1 MARRSTARAP
11 QTSSKIGRVTTTRGR
26 ASNNE
31 PVAGGAHKRR
41 RLDMPAIGS
50 KIADSDNTS
59 TMKTKE
65 IGPPPVMHKRA
76 EDDYNG
82 RLQDLEQFTQYLIR
96 KNRTTSKRKKL
107 QNAMQVSQLQLEK
120 QLIEAKFA
128 EAEKK
133 ITSLDASL
141 GERDQ
146 SLKAEKR
153 KLEDELDQQ
162 RRDFARDTERLQD
175 EKRKLEKTTSELRE
189 SLEDTER
196 KLQSK
201 RDECARLEDTIAKQ
215 ATTQTDLE
223 SNARALRAKLE
234 ALETKL
240 SAREMHIVG
249 LESNVSERTAT
260 KLRKEE
266 TMRRQLHN
274 TIQELK
280 GNIRVFC
287 RVRPLLGSEK
297 EMADDLPISFP
308 VCDDDNE
315 LEVVQGSE
323 NAMGKT
329 TSKTFPF
336 KFDRVFSPTA
346 TQDEVFDEVSQLIQ
360 SALDGYPV
368 CIFAYGQTGSGKT
381 HTMQGPDATPSEE
394 LDQSALGII
403 PRAVQQIYETTSK
416 LAERGWT
423 YVLEGQFVEI
433 YNETLQ
439 DLLAP
444 ANRASD
450 RQGKLEIH
458 QDPEGH
464 TRVKNVTTVKVDSAR
479 RVHWLLARA
488 AENRTVAAT
497 NCNERSSRSHSVFS
511 LHLHGTNKLTG
522 ESSSGVL
529 NLIDLAGSERLSSSG
544 SRGERLKETQAI
556 NKSLSSLGD
565 VISALAKG
573 NKHVPYRN
581 SKLTHLLQESLGS
594 GNSKTLMFVCVN
606 PSPASTQESLCSLQF
621 ATKVNS
627 CHIGTARRQNA

>member
-41 RLDMPAIGS
+41 RLDMPAIGTRS
-50 KIADSDNTS
+50 QIPTTPVNKGSSNEDEESDDENQ
-59 TMKTKE
+59 E

-107 QNAMQVSQLQLEK
+107 VTVELEQNAMQVSQLQLEK

-162 RRDFARDTERLQD
+162 RRDFARDTEHLLD

-240 SAREMHIVG
+240 SAREVHIVG

-260 KLRKEE
+260 VAELEEKLRKEE

-315 LEVVQGSE
+315 LEVVQSSE

-336 KFDRVFSPTA
+336 KFDR
-346 TQDEVFDEVSQLIQ
+346 
-360 SALDGYPV
+360 
-368 CIFAYGQTGSGKT
+368 
-381 HTMQGPDATPSEE
+381 
-394 LDQSALGII
+394 
-403 PRAVQQIYETTSK
+403 
-416 LAERGWT
+416 
-423 YVLEGQFVEI
+423 
-433 YNETLQ
+433 
-439 DLLAP
+439 
-444 ANRASD
+444 
-450 RQGKLEIH
+450 
-458 QDPEGH
+458 
-464 TRVKNVTTVKVDSAR
+464 
-479 RVHWLLARA
+479 
-488 AENRTVAAT
+488 
-497 NCNERSSRSHSVFS
+497 
-511 LHLHGTNKLTG
+511 
-522 ESSSGVL
+522 
-529 NLIDLAGSERLSSSG
+529 
-544 SRGERLKETQAI
+544 
-556 NKSLSSLGD
+556 
-565 VISALAKG
+565 
-573 NKHVPYRN
+573 
-581 SKLTHLLQESLGS
+581 
-594 GNSKTLMFVCVN
+594 
-606 PSPASTQESLCSLQF
+606 
-621 ATKVNS
+621 
-627 CHIGTARRQNA
+627 